1 MALRP
6 CSAHGGRFSGPAES
20 AYPAIVVGPDSER
33 TKLKLCQPCFAR
45 YSDEVLS
52 KLTPVDDDDQEINF
66 THACINC
73 GSPEEAGVR
82 LNPVF
87 VTWYPRG
94 LARHDA
100 YAEICTSCVGTW
112 AHNLL
117 EPRYKG
123 AGSRY

>member
-6 CSAHGGRFSGPAES
+6 CTAHGGRFSGPAES
-20 AYPAIVVGPDSER
+20 AYPAIVVGADSER
-33 TKLKLCQPCFAR
+33 SKLKLCAPCFAR
-45 YSDEVLS
+45 YSDEILS
-52 KLTPVDDDDQEINF
+52 KLTPVEEEDTEIQFEHKCLNCHKQEVDG
-66 THACINC
+66 T
-73 GSPEEAGVR
+73 R

-100 YAEICTSCVGTW
+100 YAELCSTCVGNW
-112 AHNLL
+112 AENLL
-117 EPRYKG
+117 APRYKG